1 MSAENPLLQTD
12 VDVVSEIEN
21 GATGARILAEPRSLS
36 AVIFGF
42 VELMKPELTSLS
54 VFTALCG
61 FYLAHI
67 GAWSWSNVLLF
78 LVTALGTLLVG
89 GGAGALNEYIE
100 RGYDAEMKRTE
111 KRPLPSARI
120 SPNEGLIFGISISV
134 AGVLMLTLLVNVLT
148 GFLASLTLVTYL
160 FFYTPMKRISPFSTL
175 IGGIPGAIPP
185 MMGWAAVRN
194 EVTVEAWVL
203 FAILFLWQMPHFYS
217 LAWMYRKDYSRA
229 GYKMLT
235 VFDES
240 GRMTSRQIIFNSLAL
255 VLISVIPTVIGM
267 TRTFYFIGAAIC
279 GFVFLTYGLRF
290 MIFSMRS
297 DDGAMAKTNLS
308 ARKLFFASLWYL
320 PALLTLMAID
330 KQ

>member
-1 MSAENPLLQTD
+1 MNSD
-12 VDVVSEIEN
+12 VDIVSEIAHQAKGVN
-21 GATGARILAEPRSLS
+21 ILATPRSLS
-36 AVIFGF
+36 TMIFGF

-54 VFTALCG
+54 VFTTLCG
-61 FYLAHI
+61 FYLAHTGEWNWS
-67 GAWSWSNVLLF
+67 GALLF

-100 RGYDAEMKRTE
+100 RDYDAEMKRTE

-120 SPNEGLIFGISISV
+120 LPHEGLLFGVSISV

-185 MMGWAAVRN
+185 MMGWTAVRN

-203 FAILFLWQMPHFYS
+203 FAILFLWQLPHFYS
-217 LAWMYRKDYSRA
+217 LAWMYKKDYARA

-235 VFDES
+235 VFDDS

-255 VLISVIPTVIGM
+255 IPISAIPTVIGM
-267 TRTFYFIGAAIC
+267 TQSLYFIGAVVC
-279 GFVFLTYGLRF
+279 GFIFFAYGMRF
-290 MIFSMRS
+290 MIFSLRS
-297 DDGAMAKTNLS
+297 DDAALVRTNIS

-320 PALLTLMAID
+320 PVLLTLMAID
-330 KQ
+330 KR